1 MNPEQGL
8 QKCERK
14 KKKKKRVLFTE
25 EIEKMS

>member
-1 MNPEQGL
+1 MNPEQGP

-14 KKKKKRVLFTE
+14 KKKKVLLFTE